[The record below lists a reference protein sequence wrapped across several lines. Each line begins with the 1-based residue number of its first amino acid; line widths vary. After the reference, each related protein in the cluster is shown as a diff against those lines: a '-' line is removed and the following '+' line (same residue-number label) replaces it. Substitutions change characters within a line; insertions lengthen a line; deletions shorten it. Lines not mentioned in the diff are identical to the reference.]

1 MIMRQKYTTQMSVSD
16 LIDIDY
22 SLLQVISRMGLSLKY
37 AGLPVSEACRNSG
50 VDPDTFILICNVYSF
65 PDHVPSESELEKGN
79 IKGIIGYLH
88 RSHLYYTGRALRT
101 LEASFDR
108 LVESFDERQ
117 KKVVLKFF
125 NDYRDELDKHFAYE
139 EEVVFPYVESLLRGT
154 ARDSEYSI
162 EQFEEH
168 HENVEEKLEDMKNI
182 VMRYLPGDC
191 SDELKIMVLL
201 AIYHL
206 HDDLRRHTYVEN
218 NILVPVVSRLEQDG
232 E

>member
-1 MIMRQKYTTQMSVSD
+1 MSVSD

-37 AGLPVSEACRNSG
+37 AGLPVAEACRNSG

-65 PDHVPSESELEKGN
+65 PDHIPSQEELAGGDIRN
-79 IKGIIGYLH
+79 IIDFLH
-88 RSHLYYTGRALRT
+88 SSHLYYMGRALRVQ
-101 LEASFDR
+101 ENSFDK
-108 LVESFDERQ
+108 LVAPFNEKQ

-139 EEVVFPYVESLLRGT
+139 EEVVFPYVESLLRG
-154 ARDSEYSI
+154 AAGDSEYSI

-182 VMRYLPGDC
+182 VMKYLPGDC
-191 SDELKIMVLL
+191 SNELKIMVLL
-201 AIYHL
+201 SIYHL

-218 NILVPVVSRLEQDG
+218 NILVPIVSGFERDG
-232 E
+232 K